1 MSDGSV
7 LEIGCDVGRNLEAL
21 RQAGYGPL
29 AAIEINAGALAD
41 MRRVFPDLH
50 ATTTLINQPVE
61 TALPPMADG
70 AVEICFT
77 MAVLLH
83 IHPDSEWVFPHMLR
97 MAKRY
102 LVVIENEDQSSYK
115 IFPRDNGAVF
125 RGLGATE
132 ILVEPVG
139 GSLQN
144 YTARVF
150 LMPERAGSCV
160 RWDAGA
166 PVGCD
171 CCKKQRLCDDATA

>member
-1 MSDGSV
+1 MQRIGVADGSV
-7 LEIGCDVGRNLEAL
+7 LEIGCNVGRNLEAL

-29 AAIEINAGALAD
+29 TGIEINAGALAD

-50 ATTTLINQPVE
+50 ATATLINQPVE

-70 AVEICFT
+70 AVDVCFT
-77 MAVLLH
+77 MAVLQH
-83 IHPDSEWVFPHMLR
+83 IHPDSEWVFPHLLR
-97 MAKRY
+97 VASRY

-115 IFPRDNGAVF
+115 IFPRDYGAVF

-132 ILVEPVG
+132 VLAEPVS

-150 LMPERAGSCV
+150 RMPGH
-160 RWDAGA
+160 
-166 PVGCD
+166 
-171 CCKKQRLCDDATA
+171 T